1 MSCCYNTDLNVDHI
15 DGDGDDDDDKLI
27 FSVSYCWWH
36 MNIFNV

>member
-15 DGDGDDDDDKLI
+15 DGDGDDDDKLI